1 MTQPPNATVGSD
13 TTSSG
18 FNPETQ
24 NPPIGFGV
32 WGDSGNADGVIGS
45 TATGTGVFG
54 QSTAAG
60 TAVQGS
66 SDNGIGVEATSAGGT
81 AALHALFGSAGAA
94 VTEAFLATSTLAA
107 DFQGNVAIGLSAG
120 EQAQRPLHVEG
131 PMPQNPG
138 PGAGA
143 EIHSGGSGGGYSF
156 ADRTAGTPAGSFVE
170 SPTKGERWVWYA
182 QNGTARL
189 WSGADVMSA
198 STTGV
203 SIAGALTA
211 AQRMQVQQGPQDPS
225 AGIWFFQSTPKNN
238 QGFVGMSDDTHIG
251 LYGNT
256 GAGWGLIMD
265 TGTGVVSIP
274 HGISIPNLSV
284 PNLTVTN
291 DQPAGSKNGTAVCA
305 ESKNGVGVYASGTT
319 AVNAIGPS
327 QFTGNVTVSGTITGQ
342 AKNCLIDHPSDPENR
357 TLTHACVESDERSNV
372 YSGNIALDENGEARV
387 TLPKWVAAFNTDFRY
402 QLTCIGQSA
411 PVYVAQEVRDDAFSI
426 AGGTAGMKV
435 SWQVTGVRNDA
446 WAQANPLVVEQEK
459 PEDEKGFFLSPE
471 AFGHDHTRHV
481 QYKRLE
487 HLIEA
492 YPRQAEH
499 AIAAYV
505 AGRTSR

>member
-1 MTQPPNATVGSD
+1 M
-13 TTSSG
+13 
-18 FNPETQ
+18 
-24 NPPIGFGV
+24 
-32 WGDSGNADGVIGS
+32 GDSGNADGVIGS
-45 TATGTGVFG
+45 TATGIGVFG
-54 QSTAAG
+54 QSTTG

-66 SDNGIGVEATSAGGT
+66 SDNGIGVEAASDGGT
-81 AALHALFGSAGAA
+81 ALHAAFGPEGAA
-94 VTEAFLATSTLAA
+94 VTEAFLATSSLAA
-107 DFQGNVAIGLSAG
+107 DFQGDVATTGNIAVGLSAG
-120 EQAQRPLHVEG
+120 EQAQRPVHVEG
-131 PMPQNPG
+131 SGPSTPG
-138 PGAGA
+138 SAGA
-143 EIHSGGSGGGYSF
+143 EVHSGGSGGGFSF
-156 ADRTAGTPAGSFVE
+156 ADRTAGTPAGSFVAN
-170 SPTKGERWVWYA
+170 PTNGERWVWYA
-182 QNGTARL
+182 ENGTARV

-198 STTGV
+198 SATGV
-203 SIAGALTA
+203 SIDGALTA

-225 AGIWFFQSTPKNN
+225 AGIWFFQSAPKNN

-256 GAGWGLIMD
+256 GAGWGLTMD
-265 TGTGVVSIP
+265 TGSGVVSIP
-274 HGISIPNLSV
+274 HGINIPNLTV
-284 PNLTVTN
+284 PNLTASNNAPASSTTN
-291 DQPAGSKNGTAVCA
+291 TAVCA
-305 ESKNGVGVYASGTT
+305 TSTNGIGVWAAGKT
-319 AVNAIGPS
+319 AVSAIGPS
-327 QFTGNVTVSGTITGQ
+327 QFTGNVTVSGTITGH

-357 TLTHACVESDERSNV
+357 TLTHACVESDERFNV

-387 TLPKWVAAFNTDFRY
+387 TLPKWVAAFNRDFRY

-435 SWQVTGVRNDA
+435 SWQLTGVRNDA

-481 QYKRLE
+481 QYKRHE

-505 AGRTSR
+505 AGRPSRSGPE